1 MRIDCYYRPPPT
13 AHRLRVAVPRRGGGG
28 ALRGFDP
35 RASRPL
41 GGDTSFTTGRD
52 DPAAVVANRVA
63 LLATIGAT
71 PNTTAMSGLVHGTAV
86 TVVTEAEMGRGV
98 TDPATTI
105 RDSDGLVT
113 DVPRLTLGMCF
124 ADCTPLLV
132 VDPVRR
138 AIGLAHAGWRGT
150 LAGMP
155 GALVRAMT
163 GAYGS
168 DPADLIAAIGPAIG
182 PEVYE
187 VGAEV
192 AEPFAAAFPTV
203 TATRPIPERPGK
215 SHLDLWTAN
224 AAQFEQAG
232 VRTTNIEV
240 SRICTLTH
248 GDRFFSHRYAQQHRE
263 REGRFAVFLRLDG

>member
-1 MRIDCYYRPPPT
+1 M
-13 AHRLRVAVPRRGGGG
+13 
-28 ALRGFDP
+28 
-35 RASRPL
+35 
-41 GGDTSFTTGRD
+41 SFSTGRD
-52 DPAAVVANRVA
+52 EPAAIVANRVA
-63 LLATIGAT
+63 LLATIGAM
-71 PNTTAMSGLVHGTAV
+71 PETTAMSGLIHGTTV
-86 TVVTEAEMGRGV
+86 TTVTEAHAGCGV

-105 RDSDGLVT
+105 RDSDGLIT
-113 DVPRLTLGMCF
+113 DVPGLTLGMCF

-163 GAYGS
+163 DAYGS
-168 DPADLIAAIGPAIG
+168 DPADLIAVIGPAIG

-187 VGAEV
+187 VGPDV
-192 AEPFAAAFPTV
+192 AEPFAAAFPDG

-215 SHLDLWTAN
+215 SLLDLWTAN
-224 AAQFEQAG
+224 AAQFERAG
-232 VRTTNIEV
+232 VRTDNIGV
-240 SRICTLTH
+240 SGICTLTH
-248 GDRFFSHRYAQQHRE
+248 GDRYFSHRHAQRHGE